1 MDVGAANATDNTNIH
16 VDPVGSRC
24 QKLFQDFLEEWQ
36 EGEELKYLKV
46 RNMVARTKTKTKK
59 IMTNQTSGLGA
70 SKINS
75 VKFTKRNPV
84 F

>member
-46 RNMVARTKTKTKK
+46 RNGGKDIHCLDLNKK
-59 IMTNQTSGLGA
+59 YMTNQTSGVSA
-70 SKINS
+70 CKN
-75 VKFTKRNPV
+75 
-84 F
+84 